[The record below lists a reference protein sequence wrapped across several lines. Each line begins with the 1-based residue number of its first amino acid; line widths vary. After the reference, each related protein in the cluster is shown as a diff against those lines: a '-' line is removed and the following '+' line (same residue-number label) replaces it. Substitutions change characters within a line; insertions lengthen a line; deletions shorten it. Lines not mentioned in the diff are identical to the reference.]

1 MPTTIQSILESYN
14 DNVVALALHLETI
27 TPDILARYPEQ
38 TTEEEE
44 ETFTESLDDAKDLID
59 DGDYLSLTDSEA
71 GPLWDAR
78 LEEYSDDVI
87 LPELPEAYHRYFDRE
102 AWKNDAE
109 VDWRGHSLA
118 WYDGEENEQVY
129 NGTTYYIYRNN

>member
-1 MPTTIQSILESYN
+1 MPSTIQSILESYD

-59 DGDYLSLTDSEA
+59 DGDYLSLDDEEADSLLDE
-71 GPLWDAR
+71 R
-78 LEEYSDDVI
+78 LEEYIDDII
-87 LPELPEAYHRYFDRE
+87 LPELPEHLQAYFGS
-102 AWKNDAE
+102 ASWKRDARI
-109 VDWRGHSLA
+109 D
-118 WYDGEENEQVY
+118 
-129 NGTTYYIYRNN
+129 